1 MMLRRFLILILVGIN
16 AVLLYQIFGPG
27 KVLQQ
32 YRDSRKASSEL
43 RTELKEVEREN
54 VRLSRRIRLLQNS
67 TVYQGKVVRTKTGFV
82 EQGEILYLPFEP

>member
-16 AVLLYQIFGPG
+16 VLLLYQIFAPG
-27 KVLQQ
+27 KALQQ
-32 YRDSRKASSEL
+32 YGDSRKAYSEL
-43 RTELKEVEREN
+43 RRDLKEVEREN

-67 TVYQGKVVRTKTGFV
+67 TVYQGKVVRAKTGFV

>member
-16 AVLLYQIFGPG
+16 AILLYQIFGPG
-27 KVLQQ
+27 KALQQ
-32 YRDSRKASSEL
+32 YRDSRKAYSDL

-54 VRLSRRIRLLQNS
+54 VQLSRRIRLLQNS
-67 TVYQGKVVRTKTGFV
+67 TVYQGKVARTKTGFV